1 MNPGNWVWI
10 AAPLIWIG
18 LILVVRGPKGLRD
31 DELSKEGRI
40 VGGLRYAQYWSDV
53 MIPIFDGLFGRL
65 GKRPRHTRKLR
76 Q

>member
-18 LILVVRGPKGLRD
+18 LILIVRGPKGLRD
-31 DELSKEGRI
+31 DELSKEGRV

-53 MIPIFDGLFGRL
+53 MIPIFDGLFGRF
-65 GKRPRHTRKLR
+65 GKWPPYKGKQR